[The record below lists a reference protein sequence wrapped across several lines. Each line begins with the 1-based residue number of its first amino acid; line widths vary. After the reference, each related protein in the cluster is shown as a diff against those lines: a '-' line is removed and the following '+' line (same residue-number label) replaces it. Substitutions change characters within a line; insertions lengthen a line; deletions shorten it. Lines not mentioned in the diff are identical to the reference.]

1 MANHAGELIV
11 VSVVKNLWQEF
22 RDRNLHK
29 IEDFYQHSKPTPYNC
44 ISSSS
49 HHQQQQQQLI
59 NRLPRNSG
67 GGGGGGGR
75 FVEVRYNL
83 KSNHSSISEPVI
95 VANPHITNPVLS
107 DSLNEKSAAN

>member
-11 VSVVKNLWQEF
+11 VNVVKNLWQEF

-29 IEDFYQHSKPTPYNC
+29 MEDFYQHRKSTYNC
-44 ISSSS
+44 IQQQPSSL
-49 HHQQQQQQLI
+49 QQQQ
-59 NRLPRNSG
+59 RLPRNS
-67 GGGGGGGR
+67 GGGGGGR

-95 VANPHITNPVLS
+95 VSNPHVTNTILS
-107 DSLNEKSAAN
+107 DSLNEKAINN